1 MTSST
6 DTWSSL
12 YPTEEQSTWLHNCLL
27 LHFGGFL
34 TIDDM
39 FDILGV
45 HSPGYSFYGFCP
57 SYNLQATHPDSRNR
71 EGSVLFTILITLY
84 LSQWRFSRYTILIT
98 LNLAV
103 HYCSLLFTILIT
115 LNLALATFK
124 LFQND

>member
-57 SYNLQATHPDSRNR
+57 SYNLQATHPDSRNM
-71 EGSVLFTILITLY
+71 EVSILFTILI
-84 LSQWRFSRYTILIT
+84 I

-103 HYCSLLFTILIT
+103 PSCSLLFIILFT
-115 LNLALATFK
+115 FNLALATSK